1 MFPDEMQ
8 SSTKEDVIKLI
19 QKKDIKIINLARA
32 LKSYRDLRKK
42 LTDRPDEN
50 EELLLKYMHCG

>member
-1 MFPDEMQ
+1 MQ